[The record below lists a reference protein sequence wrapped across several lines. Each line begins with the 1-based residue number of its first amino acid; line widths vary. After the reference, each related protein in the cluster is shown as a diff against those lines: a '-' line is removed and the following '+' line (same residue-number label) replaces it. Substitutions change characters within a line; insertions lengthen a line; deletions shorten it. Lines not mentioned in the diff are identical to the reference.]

1 MITYEEACKIVKDK
15 LCLRTENR
23 SYEELSEILF
33 GEGNCFNE
41 SEVRKRMYGMK
52 RLIEI
57 IENGSEDNVTTRIL
71 SISDLH
77 IPFQKP
83 IGTFKKYKN
92 AVDILQINGDVQDCL
107 SISKFIKLY
116 RVSPMDEI
124 VMAREYLISLIE
136 YLQPKTVVIN
146 YGNHDLRFQNYLAKN
161 LDNELLEL
169 MPKTSLELIV
179 EDGFTHYDKKR
190 NTKVKYYPIK
200 DNFPDIV
207 FIYNDNWWSK
217 IGNTIF
223 CHPLSFSSVPM
234 KTAENA
240 MIYFHNM
247 DISFDTLVM
256 AHTHR
261 VGEYAVGTINLYE
274 QGCCCETKSMIYM
287 DGKLT
292 KPQKEGFIY
301 ICQDK
306 DGNLIREKTK
316 LERLN

>member
-1 MITYEEACKIVKDK
+1 MITYDEACKIVKDK
-15 LCLRTENR
+15 LCSRIENR

-57 IENGSEDNVTTRIL
+57 IENGFEDNVATRIL

-83 IGTFKKYKN
+83 IETFKKYRN
-92 AVDILQINGDVQDCL
+92 AVDILQINGDVQDCM
-107 SISKFIKLY
+107 SISKFTKLY
-116 RVSPMDEI
+116 RVSPMEEI
-124 VMAREYLISLIE
+124 VVAREYLISLIE
-136 YLQPKTVVIN
+136 YLQPKTVVLN
-146 YGNHDLRFQNYLAKN
+146 YGNHDFRFQNYLAKN

-190 NTKVKYYPIK
+190 NTKIKYYPIK
-200 DNFPDIV
+200 DNFTDIV

-223 CHPLSFSSVPM
+223 CHPLSFSSMPM

-240 MIYFHNM
+240 MNYFHNM
-247 DISFDTLVM
+247 NMSFDTLVM

-261 VGEYAVGTINLYE
+261 VGEYAIGAISLYE
-274 QGCCCETKSMIYM
+274 QGCCCETKSMTYM